1 MVKENAA
8 FIVVLLFSHQV
19 LSNSCDPMDCSLPD
33 SSVHGIS
40 QARIL
45 EWVAISF
52 FRGSAQPRDQTC
64 VSCIGRWILYLWI
77 TRIVSAQRNSN
88 FSFFS
93 YGWVIFHCVCVCVC
107 VCISILYAFICWGS
121 FYSFLG
127 SFYSYFPFYCLFLT
141 MKVFS
146 HRILNVFTLWQNYL
160 EFKILVIYITLY
172 KYRLHFGLRDFK
184 LDRLYYFKRD
194 LNASSHSIYR
204 LYLKTMF
211 I

>member
-8 FIVVLLFSHQV
+8 FIVLLFSHQV

-52 FRGSAQPRDQTC
+52 SRGSAQPRDQTC

-107 VCISILYAFICWGS
+107 VCVCISQLFMHSSAEEAFILFWGALILI
-121 FYSFLG
+121 FHFIV
-127 SFYSYFPFYCLFLT
+127 YFWQWRYFLT
-141 MKVFS
+141 
-146 HRILNVFTLWQNYL
+146 
-160 EFKILVIYITLY
+160 EFWTSSLCGKII
-172 KYRLHFGLRDFK
+172 
-184 LDRLYYFKRD
+184 
-194 LNASSHSIYR
+194 
-204 LYLKTMF
+204 
-211 I
+211 